1 MEWTEPLRSNPG
13 QAEPIAQYF
22 FKISTTAGTT
32 FCFHP
37 NWDYIQPNRPKSG
50 HVETLVKSYISL
62 VLTYL
67 HMHSGHWQPIPFLFV
82 LTYAQ
87 WA

>member
-1 MEWTEPLRSNPG
+1 MDRTSGQTQVKLSLLRSFSLKILPQLGQNPAYEYIG
-13 QAEPIAQYF
+13 QA
-22 FKISTTAGTT
+22 
-32 FCFHP
+32 
-37 NWDYIQPNRPKSG
+37 RPKSG